1 MKTLLLSPFFLQLL
15 LSSSLPSSFLQITSP
30 LSHDRTARL
39 VSSKETKVNS
49 PKLNNPLETH
59 KNGNYFIGPLPPLSL
74 PSPRQFLLP
83 EFPGLRSAI
92 VTMRANDTLSPHSS
106 PPLHFPW
113 CRYQKRYSTALNRA
127 TYTHRKSAHT
137 HIGRNS
143 SANKRDRKGQQESRL
158 RDRKRVG
165 GRIENR
171 SGDKWFSRKSA
182 QDILLFASF
191 WR

>member
-49 PKLNNPLETH
+49 LKLNNPLETH
-59 KNGNYFIGPLPPLSL
+59 KNGNYFIGPLPSLSPP
-74 PSPRQFLLP
+74 PSPRLFLLP

-106 PPLHFPW
+106 PPPHFPW

-127 TYTHRKSAHT
+127 THT
-137 HIGRNS
+137 HTGNLHTPTSDAIRPQTNVTGR
-143 SANKRDRKGQQESRL
+143 
-158 RDRKRVG
+158 V
-165 GRIENR
+165 NR
-171 SGDKWFSRKSA
+171 S
-182 QDILLFASF
+182 QDCEIESG
-191 WR
+191 

>member
-59 KNGNYFIGPLPPLSL
+59 KNGNYFIGPLPSLSL

-92 VTMRANDTLSPHSS
+92 VTMRANDTLSPPLLS
-106 PPLHFPW
+106 PSPFPLMSIPKTIQHG
-113 CRYQKRYSTALNRA
+113 
-127 TYTHRKSAHT
+127 
-137 HIGRNS
+137 I
-143 SANKRDRKGQQESRL
+143 ESRDTHTQEICTHPH
-158 RDRKRVG
+158 RTQFVRK
-165 GRIENR
+165 
-171 SGDKWFSRKSA
+171 
-182 QDILLFASF
+182 QT
-191 WR
+191 

>member
-49 PKLNNPLETH
+49 LKLNNPLETH
-59 KNGNYFIGPLPPLSL
+59 KNGNYFIGPLPPLSPL
-74 PSPRQFLLP
+74 SSPIPPSGIPWFTISDCNHASKRHVISPLLSPSP
-83 EFPGLRSAI
+83 FPLMSIPKTIQHGIESR
-92 VTMRANDTLSPHSS
+92 DTH
-106 PPLHFPW
+106 
-113 CRYQKRYSTALNRA
+113 
-127 TYTHRKSAHT
+127 THRKSAHT

-191 WR
+191 

>member
-59 KNGNYFIGPLPPLSL
+59 KNGNYFIGPLPPLSPLSL
-74 PSPRQFLLP
+74 PSPRLFLLP

-92 VTMRANDTLSPHSS
+92 VTMRANDTLSSHSS
-106 PPLHFPW
+106 PPPHFPW

-127 TYTHRKSAHT
+127 THT
-137 HIGRNS
+137 HTQEICTHPHRTQFVRKQTWQEGSTGVKIARSKAGR
-143 SANKRDRKGQQESRL
+143 R
-158 RDRKRVG
+158 
-165 GRIENR
+165 
-171 SGDKWFSRKSA
+171 
-182 QDILLFASF
+182 
-191 WR
+191 